1 MKRGEGE
8 GGKERLFRIVFR
20 RGICSSLPS
29 FSRIYIL
36 YMYMYFFESVG
47 KIREEIIVGEDWLL
61 FFGKIMV

>member
-47 KIREEIIVGEDWLL
+47 KIGKEIIVGKIGYYSL
-61 FFGKIMV
+61 GK